1 MCAYYEGERHGAL
14 ECVFELNHGRLADLM
29 VAQNSLYIN
38 IRILIIY
45 SGCGDSTQQTE
56 HYEMKYNERTSSM
69 AADEMRWPATLMTSS
84 ARDNTVR

>member
-38 IRILIIY
+38 TY
-45 SGCGDSTQQTE
+45 SYT
-56 HYEMKYNERTSSM
+56 HH
-69 AADEMRWPATLMTSS
+69 L
-84 ARDNTVR
+84 